1 MELSDGM
8 SIEAYSVMN
17 AQANVMSA
25 VSVSMLK
32 KTLDTQE
39 MMGAQMTRMME
50 LSVNPGLGAN
60 INTFA

>member
-1 MELSDGM
+1 MEISDGM
-8 SIEAYSVMN
+8 NIEAYSIMQ

-39 MMGAQMTRMME
+39 MMGAQMTQMME
-50 LSVNPGLGAN
+50 LSVNPNLGAN
-60 INTFA
+60 IDVLA